1 MQFTNWS
8 GADPCVLVCVSVL
21 WSVSRRHGDFLINCL
36 NFSFVS
42 TWHHYQFIFGYHP
55 FLGQFTNVQALSAF
69 VRPENIFLQQISYF
83 LNSVFCFCWPRKY
96 ISSTDFIFL
105 EVLCF
110 CWQRKYMSSTDFI
123 FLEFSALPLLVQ
135 NMYFFN
141 RFLELSALLLLA
153 QKKYFINRF
162 HIS

>member
-1 MQFTNWS
+1 MAHIFVQSVILSAVIFDVLRTKCLRKCEHQNHPLTNQEGLMQFTNWS
-8 GADPCVLVCVSVL
+8 GPCVLVCVSVL
-21 WSVSRRHGDFLINCL
+21 WSVNRRHGDFLINCL

-110 CWQRKYMSSTDFI
+110 CW
-123 FLEFSALPLLVQ
+123 
-135 NMYFFN
+135 
-141 RFLELSALLLLA
+141 
-153 QKKYFINRF
+153 
-162 HIS
+162 

>member
-8 GADPCVLVCVSVL
+8 GPCVLVCVSVL

-42 TWHHYQFIFGYHP
+42 TWYHYQFIFGYHP

-69 VRPENIFLQQISYF
+69 VRPGNIFLQQISYF

-96 ISSTDFIFL
+96 I
-105 EVLCF
+105 
-110 CWQRKYMSSTDFI
+110 SSTDFI